1 MKKKISKKND
11 ISRSSWA
18 EKAKWWMDQLS
29 QIIEAKSITRS
40 GFDLMIKRLTSTL
53 SYHWTT
59 RTHIRGW
66 FIQYWYIL
74 IHSYPQRQRKNG
86 IMACYLSLTH
96 SQAHTHI
103 QLPFFPFWLLRTHM
117 VKLRS
122 TLRNSQIS
130 KRDSSMLFMSFSW
143 IIGPIKNVLCPRFE
157 LVLHKLYRNTLTT
170 RPTYQSYQIVSM
182 AKVKQVSSWRIGS
195 ALAFKLEKQW
205 FLPQTGAFFCKKKC
219 QKKFQIRRKM

>member
-1 MKKKISKKND
+1 MWSIGSALAFKLEYLFLPQTIVFFSNFKKKYKKKHWKTIKNMKKKISKKND
-11 ISRSSWA
+11 ISRSTWA

-29 QIIEAKSITRS
+29 QIIEAKSITWS
-40 GFDLMIKRLTSTL
+40 GFDLMIKRLTSIF

-59 RTHIRGW
+59 RTHVKGW

-143 IIGPIKNVLCPRFE
+143 IIGPIKNMLCPRFK
-157 LVLHKLYRNTLTT
+157 LVLPKL
-170 RPTYQSYQIVSM
+170 
-182 AKVKQVSSWRIGS
+182 
-195 ALAFKLEKQW
+195 
-205 FLPQTGAFFCKKKC
+205 
-219 QKKFQIRRKM
+219 

>member
-1 MKKKISKKND
+1 MKKKMSKKND

-29 QIIEAKSITRS
+29 QIIEAKSITWS

-130 KRDSSMLFMSFSW
+130 KRDSPMLFMSFSW
-143 IIGPIKNVLCPRFE
+143 IIGPIKNVLCRRFE
-157 LVLHKLYRNTLTT
+157 LVLPKL
-170 RPTYQSYQIVSM
+170 
-182 AKVKQVSSWRIGS
+182 
-195 ALAFKLEKQW
+195 
-205 FLPQTGAFFCKKKC
+205 
-219 QKKFQIRRKM
+219 